1 MFTSRLVL
9 SLAGIGVVCV
19 GAAFGFA
26 GALRFSPALQEIPM
40 GETEMKGGVTKI
52 GEISPGAIN
61 SDGSTS
67 ASGSVCNK
75 LKVKVTDLDFEIKK
89 GNTANTKLELKG
101 TSISFVGGKAHY
113 DCPPGG
119 GLEGDQCE
127 DYEILGLKADGSG
140 ADLVI
145 RVTPSTTKTLAGA
158 LVHCNILP
166 EYSFDVMSD
175 MARNGMARV
184 FHGCVLAV
192 VNNADRDSAIVS
204 LSGTVTP
211 LDSSQS
217 LTSAHLLDMRGLAVN
232 RAITTLSGAE
242 FTISGFTPLAPEKS
256 LIVAL
261 RFSGPLEGAGL
272 RAQLQALFD
281 Q

>member
-1 MFTSRLVL
+1 MFTSRLI
-9 SLAGIGVVCV
+9 LALACV
-19 GAAFGFA
+19 GAVGVGAAFA

-40 GETEMKGGVTKI
+40 GETEMKGGTTKI
-52 GEISPGAIN
+52 GEISPGVISA
-61 SDGSTS
+61 DGATS

-75 LKVKVTDLDFEIKK
+75 LKVKVTDLDFEVKK

-101 TSISFVGGKAHY
+101 STISFTNGTAHFDY
-113 DCPPGG
+113 PPGS
-119 GLEGDQCE
+119 GLEGNQCE
-127 DYEILGLKADGSG
+127 DYKITGLKADGSG
-140 ADLVI
+140 ANLVI
-145 RVTPSTTKTLAGA
+145 QVTPSTSATLAGG

-166 EYSFDVMSD
+166 EYNFDVMSD

-211 LDSSQS
+211 LQTSQS
-217 LTSAHLLDMRGLAVN
+217 LISAHLLDMRGLAVN
-232 RAITTLSGAE
+232 GATTSLSGAE

-256 LIVAL
+256 FIVAL
-261 RFSGPLEGAGL
+261 RFSGPLAGAGL
-272 RAQLQALFD
+272 RAQLQASFD